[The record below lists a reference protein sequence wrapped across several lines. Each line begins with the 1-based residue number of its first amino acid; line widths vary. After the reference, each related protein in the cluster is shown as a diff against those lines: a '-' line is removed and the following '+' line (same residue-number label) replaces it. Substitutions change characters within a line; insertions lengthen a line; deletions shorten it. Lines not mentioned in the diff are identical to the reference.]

1 MWEEIGNFLKG
12 LPGSQTGNLLSGIGG
27 ALAQGRIAE
36 DISALGK
43 DATTAIYGQ
52 NYQVPEGG
60 LLGEIGRQVEFRP
73 FTVTT
78 PTGSRATLGAGG
90 MATMLS
96 PTEQALQARMLGF
109 GSEAFGMLGDPEA
122 RRQEQEN
129 IIGML
134 TQDPMQRAT
143 REQDIFGRMQAT
155 LAPEQERARLGL
167 EERLANQGRLGVRTA
182 MFGGTPEQ
190 LALEK
195 AIAEQQAGL
204 GVSAMEQARAEQALQ
219 SQQTLAGLGE
229 TRGRLGLLGELGLS
243 SIPAAYAGQNQL
255 LANLQPQLEAQRI
268 QSALQATGLGLGAQ
282 LAESG
287 LEAQLGYEALAN
299 AIRQQQFQ
307 GLFDLLKG
315 EQAGQKN
322 SSGSNNPLSFITD
335 AATALT
341 PLANR
346 TAAQN
351 ASPSGDVTTWND
363 FFNWVNTGGG
373 SS

>member
-1 MWEEIGNFLKG
+1 MTPEEILDFVKG
-12 LPGSQTGNLLSGIGG
+12 IPGSQLGGLISGIGG
-27 ALAQGRIAE
+27 AAAQQQIIK
-36 DISALGK
+36 DIEALGK
-43 DATTAIYGQ
+43 RDVAAVFGQ
-52 NYQVPEGG
+52 ETVPQYEGG
-60 LLGEIGRQVEFRP
+60 ILGEISRRSEFKP

-78 PTGSRATLGAGG
+78 PTGSRATLGPSG
-90 MATMLS
+90 MDTMLS
-96 PTEQALQARMLGF
+96 PTEQALQSQLLGF
-109 GSEAFGMLGDPEA
+109 GSQAFGTLGSPEA

-129 IIGML
+129 VIGML

-155 LAPEQERARLGL
+155 LQPEQERARLQL

-229 TRGRLGLLGELGLS
+229 TRARLGLLGELGLS
-243 SIPAAYAGQNQL
+243 SIPTAYAGQNQL
-255 LANLQPQLEAQRI
+255 LANLQPQLEASRI
-268 QSALQATGLGLGAQ
+268 ATALQSTGLGLGTQ

-287 LEAQLGYEALAN
+287 LESQLGYAALAN
-299 AIRQQQFQ
+299 ALRQQQFQ

-315 EQAGQKN
+315 EQQPAQTN
-322 SSGSNNPLSFITD
+322 QITGAMGD
-335 AATALT
+335 AFSQAIEALKK
-341 PLANR
+341 
-346 TAAQN
+346 QN
-351 ASPSGDVTTWND
+351 AAKA
-363 FFNWVNTGGG
+363 TGAFI
-373 SS
+373 

>member
-1 MWEEIGNFLKG
+1 MEEFFK
-12 LPGSQTGNLLSGIGG
+12 NLLSSAMSQQGRSLIGGVGG
-27 ALAQGRIAE
+27 ALAQQQIIKNIE
-36 DISALGK
+36 DLGK
-43 DATTAIYGQ
+43 RDVAAVFGQ
-52 NYQVPEGG
+52 ETVPQYEGG
-60 LLGEIGRQVEFRP
+60 ILGEISRRSEFKP

-90 MATMLS
+90 MDTMLS

-109 GSEAFGMLGDPEA
+109 GSEAFGILGDPQA
-122 RRQEQEN
+122 RSAIQEET
-129 IIGML
+129 IGML
-134 TQDPMQRAT
+134 TQDPMQRAM

-167 EERLANQGRLGVRTA
+167 EERLAGQGRLGVRTA

-229 TRGRLGLLGELGLS
+229 TRDRLSLLGQLGLS
-243 SIPAAYAGQNQL
+243 AIPTAYAGQNQL
-255 LANLQPQLEAQRI
+255 LANLQPQLEANRI
-268 QSALQATGLGLGAQ
+268 QNALQATGLSLGTQ

-287 LEAQLGYEALAN
+287 LESQLGYAALAN
-299 AIRQQQFQ
+299 ALRQQQFQ

-315 EQAGQKN
+315 EQK
-322 SSGSNNPLSFITD
+322 SNTS
-335 AATALT
+335 
-341 PLANR
+341 
-346 TAAQN
+346 
-351 ASPSGDVTTWND
+351 TTSTNQTQD
-363 FFNWVNTGGG
+363 FFESLINRVITGGL
-373 SS
+373 

>member
-1 MWEEIGNFLKG
+1 MANPLQDF
-12 LPGSQTGNLLSGIGG
+12 LSGLFGQGAGDVIAGVGG
-27 ALAQGRIAE
+27 AAAQQKIIK
-36 DISALGK
+36 DIEELGK
-43 DATTAIYGQ
+43 RDVSAVFGQ
-52 NYQVPEGG
+52 ETVPQYEGG
-60 LLGEIGRQVEFRP
+60 ILGEISRRSEFKP

-90 MATMLS
+90 MDTMLS
-96 PTEQALQARMLGF
+96 PTEQALQSQLLGF
-109 GSEAFGMLGDPEA
+109 GSQAFGMLGDPEA

-134 TQDPMQRAT
+134 TQDPMQRAM

-229 TRGRLGLLGELGLS
+229 TRNRLGLLGQLGLS
-243 SIPAAYAGQNQL
+243 SIPTAYAGQNQL

-268 QSALQATGLGLGAQ
+268 ATALQSTGLGLGTQ

-287 LEAQLGYEALAN
+287 LESQLGYAALAN
-299 AIRQQQFQ
+299 ALRQQQFQ
-307 GLFDLLKG
+307 GLFDILKTPP
-315 EQAGQKN
+315 QA
-322 SSGSNNPLSFITD
+322 
-335 AATALT
+335 T
-341 PLANR
+341 PSTVINLG
-346 TAAQN
+346 T
-351 ASPSGDVTTWND
+351 
-363 FFNWVNTGGG
+363 
-373 SS
+373 

>member
-1 MWEEIGNFLKG
+1 MEEFFK
-12 LPGSQTGNLLSGIGG
+12 NLLSSAMSQQGRSLIGGIGG
-27 ALAQGRIAE
+27 ALAQQDIIKNIEDLGKQ
-36 DISALGK
+36 DISAVF
-43 DATTAIYGQ
+43 GQ
-52 NYQVPEGG
+52 ETVPQYEGG
-60 LLGEIGRQVEFRP
+60 ILGEISRRSEFKP

-78 PTGSRATLGAGG
+78 PTGSRATLGPSG
-90 MATMLS
+90 MDTMLS

-122 RRQEQEN
+122 RAAEQAG

-134 TQDPMQRAT
+134 TQDPSQRAS

-167 EERLANQGRLGVRTA
+167 EERLSNQGRLGVRTA

-229 TRGRLGLLGELGLS
+229 TRDRLSLLGQLGLS
-243 SIPAAYAGQNQL
+243 AIPTAYAGQNQL
-255 LANLQPQLEAQRI
+255 LANLQPQLDASRI
-268 QSALQATGLGLGAQ
+268 ATALQSTGLGLGTQ

-287 LEAQLGYEALAN
+287 LESQLGYAALAN
-299 AIRQQQFQ
+299 ALRQQQFQ

-315 EQAGQKN
+315 EQA
-322 SSGSNNPLSFITD
+322 STTTSAASTNPT
-335 AATALT
+335 
-341 PLANR
+341 
-346 TAAQN
+346 Q
-351 ASPSGDVTTWND
+351 D
-363 FFNWVNTGGG
+363 FFESLMNRVITGGL
-373 SS
+373 

>member
-1 MWEEIGNFLKG
+1 MNWDDFLGGLFGGTAGNVIA
-12 LPGSQTGNLLSGIGG
+12 GIGG
-27 ALAQGRIAE
+27 AAAQQKIIKDIE
-36 DISALGK
+36 DLGK
-43 DATTAIYGQ
+43 KDVAAVFGQ
-52 NYQVPEGG
+52 ETVPQYEGG
-60 LLGEIGRQVEFRP
+60 ILGEISRRSEFKP

-90 MATMLS
+90 MDTMLS
-96 PTEQALQARMLGF
+96 PTEQLLQSRLLGF
-109 GSEAFGMLGDPEA
+109 GSEAFNFLNDPVARAGMQAET
-122 RRQEQEN
+122 
-129 IIGML
+129 IGML

-155 LAPEQERARLGL
+155 LQPEQERARLQL

-229 TRGRLGLLGELGLS
+229 TRARLGLLGELGLS
-243 SIPAAYAGQNQL
+243 SIPTAYAGQNQL
-255 LANLQPQLEAQRI
+255 LANLQPRLESERI
-268 QSALQATGLGLGAQ
+268 QSALRATGLGLGAQ

-307 GLFDLLKG
+307 GLFDLLQG
-315 EQAGQKN
+315 EQAGKASVASAAVG
-322 SSGSNNPLSFITD
+322 SSGSEGSWGSKLLELKD
-335 AATALT
+335 WYD
-341 PLANR
+341 R
-346 TAAQN
+346 TQ
-351 ASPSGDVTTWND
+351 
-363 FFNWVNTGGG
+363 F
-373 SS
+373 

>member
-1 MWEEIGNFLKG
+1 MGEFFK
-12 LPGSQTGNLLSGIGG
+12 NLLASAMSQQGRSLIAGVGG
-27 ALAQGRIAE
+27 ALAQQDIIKNIEDLGKQ
-36 DISALGK
+36 DIS
-43 DATTAIYGQ
+43 TVFGQ
-52 NYQVPEGG
+52 ETLPQYEGG
-60 LLGEIGRQVEFRP
+60 IVGEIARRSEFKP

-90 MATMLS
+90 MDTMLS

-109 GSEAFGMLGDPEA
+109 GSEAFGILGDPQA
-122 RRQEQEN
+122 RSAEQAAT
-129 IIGML
+129 IGML
-134 TQDPMQRAT
+134 TQDPMQRAA

-167 EERLANQGRLGVRTA
+167 EERLAGQGRLGVRTA

-229 TRGRLGLLGELGLS
+229 TRARLGLLGELGLS
-243 SIPAAYAGQNQL
+243 AIPTAYAGQNQL
-255 LANLQPQLEAQRI
+255 LANLQPQLEASRI
-268 QSALQATGLGLGAQ
+268 ATALQSTGLGLGTQ

-287 LEAQLGYEALAN
+287 LESQLGYAALAN
-299 AIRQQQFQ
+299 ALRQQQFQ

-315 EQAGQKN
+315 EQASTATSATSTN
-322 SSGSNNPLSFITD
+322 ST
-335 AATALT
+335 
-341 PLANR
+341 
-346 TAAQN
+346 Q
-351 ASPSGDVTTWND
+351 D
-363 FFNWVNTGGG
+363 FFESLMNRMITGGL
-373 SS
+373 

>member
-1 MWEEIGNFLKG
+1 MANPLQNFLSG
-12 LPGSQTGNLLSGIGG
+12 LFGEGAGDVIAGVGG
-27 ALAQGRIAE
+27 AAAQQKIIK
-36 DISALGK
+36 DIEALGK
-43 DATTAIYGQ
+43 QDIAAVFGQ
-52 NYQVPEGG
+52 ETVPQYEGG
-60 LLGEIGRQVEFRP
+60 ILGEISRRSEFKP

-90 MATMLS
+90 MDTMLS
-96 PTEQALQARMLGF
+96 PTEQALQSQLLGF
-109 GSEAFGMLGDPEA
+109 GSQAFGMLGDPEA

-134 TQDPMQRAT
+134 TQDPMQRAM

-229 TRGRLGLLGELGLS
+229 TRNRLGLLGQLGLS
-243 SIPAAYAGQNQL
+243 SIPTAYAGQNQL

-268 QSALQATGLGLGAQ
+268 ATALQSTGLGLGTQ

-287 LEAQLGYEALAN
+287 LESQLGYAALAN
-299 AIRQQQFQ
+299 ALRQQQFQ
-307 GLFDLLKG
+307 GLFDILKTPP
-315 EQAGQKN
+315 QA
-322 SSGSNNPLSFITD
+322 
-335 AATALT
+335 T
-341 PLANR
+341 PSTVINLG
-346 TAAQN
+346 TQ
-351 ASPSGDVTTWND
+351 TWRL
-363 FFNWVNTGGG
+363 
-373 SS
+373 

>member
-1 MWEEIGNFLKG
+1 MWEEIGKFLTN
-12 LPGSQTGNLLSGIGG
+12 LPGSATGNLLSGIGG
-27 ALAQGRIAE
+27 TLAQEKIAE
-36 DISALGK
+36 DISKLGD
-43 DATTAIYGQ
+43 DATTALYGP

-78 PTGSRATLGAGG
+78 PTGSRATLNAGG

-96 PTEQALQARMLGF
+96 PTEQALQAKMLGF
-109 GSEAFGMLGDPEA
+109 GSDAFTMLGSPEA

-129 IIGML
+129 VIGML
-134 TQDPMQRAT
+134 TQDANERAA

-229 TRGRLGLLGELGLS
+229 TRARLGLLGQLGLS
-243 SIPAAYAGQNQL
+243 AIPTAYAGQNQL
-255 LANLQPQLEAQRI
+255 LANLQPQLEAERI
-268 QSALQATGLGLGAQ
+268 GTALQSTGLGLGTQ
-282 LAESG
+282 LAEST
-287 LEAQLGYEALAN
+287 LESQLGYAALAN
-299 AIRQQQFQ
+299 ALRQQQFQ
-307 GLFDLLKG
+307 GLFDILK
-315 EQAGQKN
+315 
-322 SSGSNNPLSFITD
+322 
-335 AATALT
+335 T
-341 PLANR
+341 PAPQP
-346 TAAQN
+346 T
-351 ASPSGDVTTWND
+351 PSTVINLGK
-363 FFNWVNTGGG
+363 
-373 SS
+373 

>member
-12 LPGSQTGNLLSGIGG
+12 LPGSQTGNLISGIGG
-27 ALAQGRIAE
+27 ALAQGKIAE
-36 DISALGK
+36 DVSALGK

-90 MATMLS
+90 MDTMLS
-96 PTEQALQARMLGF
+96 PTEQLLQSRLLGF
-109 GSEAFGMLGDPEA
+109 GSEAFNFLNDPVARAGMQAET
-122 RRQEQEN
+122 
-129 IIGML
+129 IGML

-155 LAPEQERARLGL
+155 LQPEQERARLGL

-229 TRGRLGLLGELGLS
+229 TRARLGLLGELGLS
-243 SIPAAYAGQNQL
+243 SIPTAYAGQNQL
-255 LANLQPQLEAQRI
+255 LANLQPRLESERI
-268 QSALQATGLGLGAQ
+268 QSALRATGLGLGAQ

-315 EQAGQKN
+315 EQAASAPAKT
-322 SSGSNNPLSFITD
+322 SSSTPTLTGNAAVD
-335 AATALT
+335 AAIAMYGGIPRNTNTTLT
-341 PLANR
+341 GNDAVD
-346 TAAQN
+346 AAI
-351 ASPSGDVTTWND
+351 SMY
-363 FFNWVNTGGG
+363 GGIPRG
-373 SS
+373 

>member
-1 MWEEIGNFLKG
+1 MGEFFK
-12 LPGSQTGNLLSGIGG
+12 NLLASAMSQQGRSLIAGVGG
-27 ALAQGRIAE
+27 ALAQQDIIKNIEDLGKQ
-36 DISALGK
+36 DIS
-43 DATTAIYGQ
+43 TVFGQ
-52 NYQVPEGG
+52 ETLPQYEGG
-60 LLGEIGRQVEFRP
+60 IVGEIARRSEFKP

-90 MATMLS
+90 MDTMLS

-109 GSEAFGMLGDPEA
+109 GSEAFGILGDPQA
-122 RRQEQEN
+122 RSAEQAAT
-129 IIGML
+129 IGML
-134 TQDPMQRAT
+134 TQDPMQRAA

-167 EERLANQGRLGVRTA
+167 EERLAGQGRLGVRTA

-229 TRGRLGLLGELGLS
+229 TRARLGLLGELGLS
-243 SIPAAYAGQNQL
+243 AIPTAYAGQNQL
-255 LANLQPQLEAQRI
+255 LANLQPQLEASRI
-268 QSALQATGLGLGAQ
+268 ATALQSTGLGLGTQ

-287 LEAQLGYEALAN
+287 LESQLGYAALAN
-299 AIRQQQFQ
+299 ALRQQQFQ

-315 EQAGQKN
+315 EQQ
-322 SSGSNNPLSFITD
+322 SNKQP
-335 AATALT
+335 
-341 PLANR
+341 
-346 TAAQN
+346 
-351 ASPSGDVTTWND
+351 TTST
-363 FFNWVNTGGG
+363 TGGLINTSG
-373 SS
+373 LDPITAGIADQINKGVGGFTSNILNLPSNYPFPS